1 MADRNND
8 DAPRES
14 QAGMMRA
21 IGALSSVG
29 IAFVLAVVMGFAAGY
44 GLDRL
49 TGLSPLFTILFF
61 FFGVAA
67 GILNVIRT
75 ATAYGRDEAQHR
87 PPERRQ

>member
-1 MADRNND
+1 MADRKDD
-8 DAPRES
+8 DASRKS

-29 IAFVLAVVMGFAAGY
+29 IAFVLAVVMGFALGY

-49 TGLSPLFTILFF
+49 TGLRPLFTILFF

-75 ATAYGRDEAQHR
+75 ANAYGREEADERRPDHR
-87 PPERRQ
+87 P